1 MGWVRALGA
10 LVASAN
16 FVNCFV
22 SLSFFFLFFFLMFSA
37 VRVVSFLSSS
47 NGITFSCNLQAIVRA
62 VKDGWHDLPLTSY
75 GISNAIDY
83 QQVCG
88 I

>member
-1 MGWVRALGA
+1 
-10 LVASAN
+10 
-16 FVNCFV
+16 
-22 SLSFFFLFFFLMFSA
+22 MFSA

-75 GISNAIDY
+75 GISNAIDC

>member
-1 MGWVRALGA
+1 MGWVRALDA

-22 SLSFFFLFFFLMFSA
+22 SLSFFFLFFLMFSA

-47 NGITFSCNLQAIVRA
+47 NGITFCCDLQAIVRA
-62 VKDGWHDLPLTSY
+62 VKDGWHNLPLTSY

-83 QQVCG
+83 QVCG